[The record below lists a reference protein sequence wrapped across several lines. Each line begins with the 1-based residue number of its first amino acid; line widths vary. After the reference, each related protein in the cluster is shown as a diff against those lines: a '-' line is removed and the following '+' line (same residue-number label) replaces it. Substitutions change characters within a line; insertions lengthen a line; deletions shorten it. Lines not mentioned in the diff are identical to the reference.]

1 MNFEPIDYLLTLNL
15 DFSNTVPSTEVSPQI
30 DQQELDLFTQAAND
44 DFFSLDVFGNGDI
57 VPIKQQESV
66 KHDIHSTFDLPKP
79 VSRPIKKETASASAT
94 DDKRKRNTAAS
105 ARFRIKKK
113 MKEQQME
120 NKISSLQ
127 DMISS
132 LENKLSHLEMENK
145 LLRNLIIQQNQQKGD
160 ELLQSIK
167 QKSFEFS

>member
-113 MKEQQME
+113 MKEQ
-120 NKISSLQ
+120 
-127 DMISS
+127 
-132 LENKLSHLEMENK
+132 
-145 LLRNLIIQQNQQKGD
+145 
-160 ELLQSIK
+160 
-167 QKSFEFS
+167 

>member
-79 VSRPIKKETASASAT
+79 FSRPIKKETASASAT
-94 DDKRKRNTAAS
+94 DDNRKRNTAAS

-113 MKEQQME
+113 MKEQEME
-120 NKISSLQ
+120 RRAKELEERVVNLEKKLKAAE
-127 DMISS
+127 
-132 LENKLSHLEMENK
+132 LENRCLKN
-145 LLRNLIIQQNQQKGD
+145 IIFQQNQQKGD

>member
-66 KHDIHSTFDLPKP
+66 KHDIHSTFDLQNLFL
-79 VSRPIKKETASASAT
+79 V
-94 DDKRKRNTAAS
+94 
-105 ARFRIKKK
+105 
-113 MKEQQME
+113 
-120 NKISSLQ
+120 
-127 DMISS
+127 
-132 LENKLSHLEMENK
+132 LS
-145 LLRNLIIQQNQQKGD
+145 KGNC
-160 ELLQSIK
+160 
-167 QKSFEFS
+167 

>member
-79 VSRPIKKETASASAT
+79 FSRPIKKETASASAT

-113 MKEQQME
+113 MKEQEME
-120 NKISSLQ
+120 RRAKELEERVVNLEKKLKAAE
-127 DMISS
+127 
-132 LENKLSHLEMENK
+132 LENRCLKN
-145 LLRNLIIQQNQQKGD
+145 IIFQQNQQKGD

>member
-30 DQQELDLFTQAAND
+30 DQQELDFFTSND

-66 KHDIHSTFDLPKP
+66 KHDIHSTFDLPKLFL
-79 VSRPIKKETASASAT
+79 VHQKETASASAT

-113 MKEQQME
+113 MKEQ
-120 NKISSLQ
+120 
-127 DMISS
+127 
-132 LENKLSHLEMENK
+132 EMERRAK
-145 LLRNLIIQQNQQKGD
+145 ELEERVVNLEKN
-160 ELLQSIK
+160 
-167 QKSFEFS
+167 